1 MPDDHPATPRPV
13 VVCVDDDPE
22 MLAALLRTLRKMPIE
37 LISTS
42 EPAQALAWV
51 GERDI
56 AVLVSDYEMPMMNGA
71 ELAAAARRARP
82 ETVRVLMTGRQT
94 LDTAVDGINQGE
106 VFRYVQKPFDP
117 KRMVQVV
124 TEAVAR
130 HQELVSVSSERD
142 RAVRRDRIVAE
153 LESEH
158 PHMTSVAR
166 ESDGTYIVP
175 VTPHSAVAGL
185 GLDAIIA
192 LAGRVR

>member
-1 MPDDHPATPRPV
+1 MPDDSPAAPLPV

-37 LISTS
+37 LISTC

-51 GERDI
+51 GERDV

-71 ELAAAARRARP
+71 ELAAAARRTRP

-106 VFRYVQKPFDP
+106 VYRYVQKPFDP

-124 TEAVAR
+124 TEAIER
-130 HQELVSVSSERD
+130 HRELVSVSGERD
-142 RAVRRDRIVAE
+142 RAVRRERIVAE

-158 PHMTSVAR
+158 PRMTQIVR
-166 ESDGTYIVP
+166 EADGTYIVP
-175 VTPHSAVAGL
+175 VTSHSAVAGL
-185 GLDAIIA
+185 GLDAIVA
-192 LAGRVR
+192 LAGRA

>member
-1 MPDDHPATPRPV
+1 MPEEPPAVQRPV

-37 LISTS
+37 LISTC

-51 GERDI
+51 GERDV
-56 AVLVSDYEMPMMNGA
+56 AVLVSDYEMPRMNGA

-124 TEAVAR
+124 TEAIDR
-130 HQELVSVSSERD
+130 HKELVSVSSERD
-142 RAVRRDRIVAE
+142 RALRRDRIVAE
-153 LESEH
+153 LESEY
-158 PHMTSVAR
+158 PHMTRVAR
-166 ESDGTYIVP
+166 EPDGTYIVP
-175 VTPHSAVAGL
+175 VTLHSAVAGL
-185 GLDAIIA
+185 GLDAIVA
-192 LAGRVR
+192 LAGRA